1 MPIYGGAVLAQSDA
15 GAVGA
20 VAVAV
25 GMLFIFFMVIIVSVA
40 ISIVICYLLWN
51 AQKQVPA
58 RFRKV
63 EPNHIW
69 LLLIPLFNLVWNFFV
84 IPKISDSYK
93 AYFDSVGRTDVGTCN
108 REIGL
113 GYCIAAACS
122 FVGVI
127 PIIGILGSLAGLAA
141 LVLLILFLIKTYELK
156 KQIVP
161 EAPRVAPVA
170 PPPPAQ

>member
-1 MPIYGGAVLAQSDA
+1 MAYYGGAAAA
-15 GAVGA
+15 GGA
-20 VAVAV
+20 FLTILSLV
-25 GMLFIFFMVIIVSVA
+25 FMALVISFA
-40 ISIVICYLLWN
+40 ISVFICYLLWN

-63 EPNHIW
+63 EPNMIW

-113 GYCIAAACS
+113 GYCIAGACCIVP
-122 FVGVI
+122 F
-127 PIIGILGSLAGLAA
+127 LGYLAGLAA
-141 LVLLILFLIKTYELK
+141 FVLLILFLVKIYELK
-156 KQIVP
+156 KQIP
-161 EAPRVAPVA
+161 SET
-170 PPPPAQ
+170 PPAQ